1 MKFSPE
7 QKKIFNKN
15 LKSLKNAR
23 IYNDLKALKKPTL
36 YKLKLGKDSL
46 DINLQDLRDNALLYK
61 DIKAELEASL
71 KTYNDKY
78 IYYPVLYYWGFGN
91 GILYKALLQNERLK
105 FIVVFETQMEILYF
119 MFHLI
124 DFSSELESSRLHILN
139 PKFLDSLSLN
149 ILITKKQTEPFVNV
163 YTLELHCDYY
173 EKFGEEVLKFNQ
185 DMISAI
191 KLLRYHHGNDSKDA
205 LQGISQTTFNLVKMI
220 THPNQRELKKRVNL
234 GREAIVVSTG
244 PSLTKQL
251 PLLKEYAKNAAIFCA
266 DSAYPILHEQ
276 GIKPDYVF
284 SLERVDYTSEL
295 FNNDFGEFDEGIV
308 FIVVSLTHPNT
319 LQYLEKNKR
328 FYMINLKSNT
338 YRFAIFNEILGGQS
352 VAHMAYELAAKLG
365 YKNIFLIGQ
374 DLAYSEK
381 GKSHPKGYLYG
392 EDDMDEEGQF
402 KDGSMTRA
410 YGGEGLVETN
420 LTWNIFREY
429 FQYFIPLFAEQFG
442 ISTFNCTEGGARIE
456 GAIEMPFKEACEK
469 FLKTEV
475 QRPLPKLDFPSQKLV
490 EEYLFKT
497 FAKTIKIFKE
507 GDELCAFFENKIET
521 INHIATQIFENK
533 NADEKKFF
541 LTQALN
547 QIDEAKEQIEQMTRP
562 PVCSYD
568 EILHPLLYQFE
579 YNIAKIYVYN
589 PKNEH
594 EAEEKSLVW
603 IKEHLWLFSMIVEHI
618 KIQRKAIDANAV
630 NLFDELIKRG
640 FEERLIRIQK
650 RIMKGAGLRE

>member
-15 LKSLKNAR
+15 LKALKNAK
-23 IYNDLKALKKPTL
+23 IYEDLKAIKKPVC
-36 YKLKLGKDSL
+36 YKLKLSKDSL
-46 DINLQDLRDNALLYK
+46 DINLQDLRDNSWLYK
-61 DIKAELEASL
+61 DIKKELEASL
-71 KTYNDKY
+71 SVYNQKF
-78 IYYPVLYYWGFGN
+78 IYYPVLYYYGFGN

-105 FIVVFETQMEILYF
+105 FIVVFETQMEILYL

-124 DFSSELESSRLHILN
+124 DFSSDLESSRLHILN
-139 PKFLDSLSLN
+139 PKFLDSLNLN

-163 YTLELHCDYY
+163 YSLELHCDYY
-173 EKFGEEVLKFNQ
+173 EKFGEEILKFNQ
-185 DMISAI
+185 DMIAAI

-220 THPNQRELKKRVNL
+220 THPNQREFKKRVNL
-234 GREAIVVSTG
+234 GQNAIVVSTG

-251 PLLKEYAKNAAIFCA
+251 GLLKEYANKAAIFCA
-266 DSAYPILHEQ
+266 DSAYPILHEHN
-276 GIKPDYVF
+276 IKPDYVF
-284 SLERVDYTSEL
+284 SIEREDFTSEL
-295 FNNDFGEFDEGIV
+295 FNNDFGDFDDGIV

-319 LQYLEKNKR
+319 LKYLDKNKR

-338 YRFAIFNEILGGQS
+338 YKFDVFNEILGGQS
-352 VAHMAYELAAKLG
+352 VAHMAYELAAKLE

-402 KDGSMTRA
+402 KDGSMTTA
-410 YGGEGLVETN
+410 YGADGLVETN

-429 FQYFIPLFAEQFG
+429 FQYFIPLFADRLG
-442 ISTFNCTEGGARIE
+442 ISTFNCTEGGARIK
-456 GAIEMPFKEACEK
+456 GAIEMPFKEACES
-469 FLKTEV
+469 FLKDEI
-475 QRPLPKLDFPSQKLV
+475 QKPLPPLSYPSQKFI
-490 EEYLFKT
+490 EEYLFKA
-497 FAKTIKIFKE
+497 FAKTINIFKE
-507 GDELCAFFENKIET
+507 GDELCKFFEEKKEVL
-521 INHIATQIFENK
+521 NHLAEQAFIAQ

-541 LTQALN
+541 LNEALK
-547 QIDEAKEQIEQMTRP
+547 QIDEAKEKIELMTKP

-589 PKNEH
+589 PKNEQ
-594 EAEEKSLVW
+594 EAQDKSLVW
-603 IKEHLWLFSMIVEHI
+603 IKEHLWLFSMISEHI
-618 KIQRKAIDANAV
+618 KIQRNAIDKNAI
-630 NLFDELIKRG
+630 NLFDELINRG
-640 FEERLIRIQK
+640 YEERLIKIQK
-650 RIMKGAGLRE
+650 RIMQGQGLRN